1 MYWRLILAVGIG
13 FALRSIARRFRPEG
27 SLWE

>member
-1 MYWRLILAVGIG
+1 MYWRLILALGLAY
-13 FALRSIARRFRPEG
+13 ALRAIARRFRPEG

>member
-1 MYWRLILAVGIG
+1 MYWRLILAIGIA
-13 FALRSIARRFRPEG
+13 FALRAIARHFRSEG